1 MKKLH
6 LLIYPFLIS
15 GMTLQACGGEGTPT
29 EQVSQSDTTASDD
42 DQFEYFAEQFADLKI
57 IRYQIPGW
65 DKLTAKQ
72 KEYVY
77 YLYEAG
83 LAGRDIIWDQNYRH
97 NIAIRK
103 ALETIITNYSGDK
116 TSEDW
121 NNFMIYAKR
130 VFFSNGIHHHYS
142 MAKITPNFTQEYFS
156 TLLEESRGSALNEEA
171 LKAMFDPSFDAKKV
185 NLDPDKGLVKG
196 SAVNFYSPDLTE
208 AEVDA
213 YYAKVIDKNDPEPIS
228 YGLNSMLMRNSQGEI
243 EEFVYKSGGL
253 YGSAIDKIIY
263 WLEKASGVIENQPQ
277 ADALKILI
285 EYFRTGDL
293 KKWDEYNIAWVG
305 ATEGDIDYIQG
316 FVEVY
321 NDPKG
326 YTGSYESI
334 IEINDFDASERMKML
349 MDNVQWFED
358 NSSIMDEHKKKNVV
372 GVTYKVVNTAGEAG
386 DASPS
391 TPIGVNLPNANW
403 IRSKHGSKSVS
414 LGNIVHAYDKSGG
427 KGFAEEF
434 IRTEELRARSKEYS
448 TLAGKLH
455 TALHEV
461 VGHASGQLN
470 PGVGTP
476 KETLKSYASTLEEG
490 RADLVALYF
499 LLDPKMVEL
508 GLMPSLEVGKAEYDS
523 YIRNGM
529 MLQLRRLEP
538 GEVIEEAHMRNRQ
551 MVAAWCYEKGMA
563 DKVIEKKVIDGK
575 TYFEVND
582 YEKLRGLFGELLRE
596 IQRIKSEGDYNAGRA
611 LVENYGV
618 QVDADLHAEVL
629 KRAEKLNSAPYGGFI
644 NPKLVP
650 VMEGGKMV
658 DVKVEYPSDFL
669 EQMLDYGAN
678 HSFLAAH

>member
-263 WLEKASGVIENQPQ
+263 WLEKASGVTENQPQ

-358 NSSIMDEHKKKNVV
+358 NSSIMDEYKKKNVV

-650 VMEGGKMV
+650 VMQGGKMV

>member
-263 WLEKASGVIENQPQ
+263 WLEKASGVTENQPQ